1 MSEVIWQHTITQGMV
16 GKLNDNELSLFIDSL
31 EDSIDEIYS
40 NFEIVSTKKRGQ

>member
-1 MSEVIWQHTITQGMV
+1 MSQAIWQHTITQGMV

-40 NFEIVSTKKRGQ
+40 NFEIVSTKRKR

>member
-16 GKLNDNELSLFIDSL
+16 GKLNDNQLSLFIDSL

-40 NFEIVSTKKRGQ
+40 NFDVVSTTEKGQ